1 MNNELKNKSL
11 NYKSWTLR
19 DRQIYDL
26 EMILNG
32 GFSPLGGFLNN
43 QDYECVI
50 SDMRLK
56 DGSLWPIPVTLD
68 VDKEFSELL
77 HVGDKVTLKDQEG
90 FSIAVIE
97 IEDIWEP
104 DFARESELVYGTV
117 DDSHPGV
124 EYLLNQSNQVYIG
137 GPVKKITSPHHYDY
151 KEIRHDPDS
160 LKEKF
165 KDQGWSKIVA
175 FQTRNPLHKAHVEM
189 TLRALDELQANLLI
203 HPVVGMTKP
212 VVHLML

>member
-1 MNNELKNKSL
+1 
-11 NYKSWTLR
+11 
-19 DRQIYDL
+19 
-26 EMILNG
+26 MILNG
-32 GFSPLGGFLNN
+32 GFSPLGGFLNK

-104 DFARESELVYGTV
+104 DFARESRSTRVNFESRYGTCLFFF
-117 DDSHPGV
+117 
-124 EYLLNQSNQVYIG
+124 LL
-137 GPVKKITSPHHYDY
+137 
-151 KEIRHDPDS
+151 R
-160 LKEKF
+160 F
-165 KDQGWSKIVA
+165 
-175 FQTRNPLHKAHVEM
+175 
-189 TLRALDELQANLLI
+189 
-203 HPVVGMTKP
+203 
-212 VVHLML
+212 

>member
-117 DDSHPGV
+117 DDLS
-124 EYLLNQSNQVYIG
+124 
-137 GPVKKITSPHHYDY
+137 
-151 KEIRHDPDS
+151 
-160 LKEKF
+160 
-165 KDQGWSKIVA
+165 
-175 FQTRNPLHKAHVEM
+175 
-189 TLRALDELQANLLI
+189 LI
-203 HPVVGMTKP
+203 HI
-212 VVHLML
+212 

>member
-32 GFSPLGGFLNN
+32 GFSPLGGFLNK

-68 VDKEFSELL
+68 VDKKFSELL

-104 DFARESELVYGTV
+104 DFAKESATLAQ
-117 DDSHPGV
+117 SSI
-124 EYLLNQSNQVYIG
+124 LNQSA
-137 GPVKKITSPHHYDY
+137 
-151 KEIRHDPDS
+151 
-160 LKEKF
+160 LAM
-165 KDQGWSKIVA
+165 VA
-175 FQTRNPLHKAHVEM
+175 
-189 TLRALDELQANLLI
+189 QANNAMANILTLLQ
-203 HPVVGMTKP
+203 
-212 VVHLML
+212 

>member
-11 NYKSWTLR
+11 NYKSWTLN
-19 DRQIYDL
+19 DRQICDL
-26 EMILNG
+26 EMILKG
-32 GFSPLGGFLNN
+32 GFSPLEGFLNK

-97 IEDIWEP
+97 IEAVSYTHLTLPTIL
-104 DFARESELVYGTV
+104 LV
-117 DDSHPGV
+117 
-124 EYLLNQSNQVYIG
+124 
-137 GPVKKITSPHHYDY
+137 
-151 KEIRHDPDS
+151 
-160 LKEKF
+160 
-165 KDQGWSKIVA
+165 
-175 FQTRNPLHKAHVEM
+175 
-189 TLRALDELQANLLI
+189 
-203 HPVVGMTKP
+203 
-212 VVHLML
+212 